1 VQIPLCDV
9 VEPPDFEE
17 LLAHYQNVIERDALR
32 QILEFPFDSIQ
43 LERVLHGVRTL
54 APVIPEHGFV
64 SDFGILA
71 NMNKQ
76 LHSLCSVVQQPVV
89 SELTVFCLIF

>member
-1 VQIPLCDV
+1 MQIPLCDV

-17 LLAHYQNVIERDALR
+17 LLVHYQTVIERDALR

-43 LERVLHGVRTL
+43 LDRVRHGVRTL

-64 SDFGILA
+64 CVQFLPYLTEQITGHLE
-71 NMNKQ
+71 
-76 LHSLCSVVQQPVV
+76 LVTCSMVVPIRW
-89 SELTVFCLIF
+89 SALG